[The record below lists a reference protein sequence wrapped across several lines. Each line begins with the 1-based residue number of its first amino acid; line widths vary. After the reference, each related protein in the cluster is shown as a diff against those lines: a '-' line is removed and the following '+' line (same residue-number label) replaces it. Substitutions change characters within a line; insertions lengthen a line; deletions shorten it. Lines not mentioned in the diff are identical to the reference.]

1 MLNHFEPMFKDSV
14 RRRLWSYQWCCC
26 FDDDDDGDAAA
37 DDDDDVGNN
46 DGNDDNDP
54 VELFQ
59 KRGKWW
65 ELIDVLLPVLFSN
78 KSVINHHQYEW

>member
-1 MLNHFEPMFKDSV
+1 MNQCSRILLEEDYDHTNDV
-14 RRRLWSYQWCCC
+14 VVV
-26 FDDDDDGDAAA
+26 DDDDDDAAA
-37 DDDDDVGNN
+37 DDDDDDVGNN
-46 DGNDDNDP
+46 DDNDDNDP